1 MDALR
6 VGGITALTSIDF
18 PGRLAAV
25 IFCQGCPWRCGYCH
39 NPHLL
44 EAAASAG
51 MSWTSVTD
59 FLERRRGLLDG
70 VVFSGGEPTLQAA
83 LVEAMQQVRD
93 LGFEVA
99 LHTAGMYPRRLA
111 TLLPLVD
118 WVGFDVKA
126 PWSLY
131 DAVTGTP
138 GSGRRA
144 RSSLDHLLASG
155 VPFECRTTWHAGL
168 FSEADLL
175 SLGTMLADLGVC
187 QWMVQDCRL
196 SGQTR
201 LHPSRL
207 QRDALSRRIQDLQR
221 PGFKLRGDDVATTRR
236 PSSIPHQSRGLA
248 WNQ

>member
-1 MDALR
+1 MNTLR

-44 EAAASAG
+44 EAG
-51 MSWTSVTD
+51 VPVGLPWPSVTD

-70 VVFSGGEPTLQAA
+70 VVFSGGEPTLQAGLA
-83 LVEAMQQVRD
+83 EAMQQVRG

-131 DAVTGTP
+131 DTITGTP

-168 FSEADLL
+168 FSEAALL
-175 SLGTMLADLGVC
+175 SLGTMLADLGVH

-196 SGQTR
+196 PGQTR
-201 LHPSRL
+201 LHASSLNRS
-207 QRDALSRRIQDLQR
+207 ALSQRIQGLQR
-221 PGFKLRGDDVATTRR
+221 PGFKLRGDAVSTTRLP
-236 PSSIPHQSRGLA
+236 PSTLNPS
-248 WNQ
+248 